1 MEADSSRGAEMGTDL
16 SQFVGAGL
24 FFVAIFLSG
33 YWLSRSGKPYNV
45 LVLTIHKMI
54 AVAASVLLAVI
65 MIQSNRRANLSTIE
79 LVAGVIAGL
88 SFLSLVVTG
97 GLLSSEG
104 QIPAVVSRVHKIA
117 SYLTL
122 ISIAV
127 SLYLL

>member
-1 MEADSSRGAEMGTDL
+1 MGTDL

-45 LVLTIHKMI
+45 LVLTIHKLI
-54 AVAASVLLAVI
+54 AVAAFVLLAVI
-65 MIQSNRRANLSTIE
+65 MIHSNRRANLSTIE
-79 LVAGVIAGL
+79 LVAGVITGL
-88 SFLSLVVTG
+88 FFLNLIVTG

-104 QIPAVVSRVHKIA
+104 QTPAVVSRVHRIA
-117 SYLTL
+117 PYLTL
-122 ISIAV
+122 ISSAV